1 MDSDISILLEAPS
14 AEEFVML
21 RETANWKSPSLVLV
35 NQSIQSSLF
44 HVTIRTGKDLIAMAR
59 IVGDGV
65 MYFYIQDVVVS
76 PNHRQKGLGSIL
88 MQEIERYLEQNAP
101 SNATVGLLA
110 ATGKESF
117 YERYGYVIRPKEA
130 LGHGMCKFT

>member
-14 AEEFVML
+14 AEEFITL
-21 RETANWKSPSLVLV
+21 RETANWKSPSLVHV
-35 NQSIQSSLF
+35 TQSIQNSLF

-117 YERYGYVIRPKEA
+117 YERYGYVIRPTEA

>member
-1 MDSDISILLEAPS
+1 
-14 AEEFVML
+14 
-21 RETANWKSPSLVLV
+21 
-35 NQSIQSSLF
+35 
-44 HVTIRTGKDLIAMAR
+44 MAR

-117 YERYGYVIRPKEA
+117 YERYGYVIRPTEA